1 MALPHGKRIWAGVS
15 LLLSTAGLAAVV
27 IASRSPQNIFS
38 KAWSGVETNL
48 ANLGLVKPTQ
58 PNPLLGLPEDNSA
71 KTLFTRLH
79 VLYWD
84 AEAQNIDIPQFNV
97 KGVAFVKYDPAV
109 NSTFIFSRLE
119 NMPLPEGKALRLWLA
134 QNVSTYTRA
143 GIAQFV
149 SENGQP
155 VAYSVFSGQGD
166 LRSYQELLFSYDP
179 PDPDIARPQLVV
191 LSLRF

>member
-1 MALPHGKRIWAGVS
+1 MALPHGKRIWAGMS
-15 LLLSTAGLAAVV
+15 LLLSTLGLVV
-27 IASRSPQNIFS
+27 VVVVAQSPQNIFS
-38 KAWSGVETNL
+38 RAWSGFQADL

-58 PNPLLGLPEDNSA
+58 PNPLQGLPDDNSA

-79 VLYWD
+79 FFYWD
-84 AEAQNIDIPQFNV
+84 AEAQNIDIPQFNIR
-97 KGVAFVKYDPAV
+97 GVAFVKYDPAV
-109 NSTFIFSRLE
+109 DSTFIFSRLE
-119 NMPLPEGKALRLWLA
+119 NMPPPEGKALRLWLA
-134 QNVSTYTRA
+134 KNVSTYTRA

-179 PDPDIARPQLVV
+179 PDPEITRPQLVV